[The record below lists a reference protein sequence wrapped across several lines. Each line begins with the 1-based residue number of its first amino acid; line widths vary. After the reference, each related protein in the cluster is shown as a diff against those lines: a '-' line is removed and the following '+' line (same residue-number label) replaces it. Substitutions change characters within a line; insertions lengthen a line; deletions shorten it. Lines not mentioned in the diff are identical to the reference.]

1 VPELRHASDR
11 RARYLFGGDA
21 LKSNTRLGRLQD
33 IDLVQEFA
41 CFETCKCFPGGHL
54 VHKADGILRGKKM
67 KDTDVYV
74 PVLTPDSDNCS
85 ITFDEHLAALLED
98 VEDPGQQMA
107 VCDALCNIGLAEHK
121 MYVRD
126 NNKFQKH
133 D

>member
-1 VPELRHASDR
+1 ML
-11 RARYLFGGDA
+11 LGGRQ
-21 LKSNTRLGRLQD
+21 TH
-33 IDLVQEFA
+33 I
-41 CFETCKCFPGGHL
+41 
-54 VHKADGILRGKKM
+54 ADGILRGENTMLKV

-74 PVLTPDSDNCS
+74 AVLTPDSDNCS

-133 D
+133 DYKSTKAMRKLAKEYLYSTKHWPIPGNR